1 MHDLNMISCDG
12 QRPWFAGDPQGL
24 NMRNSMASQPAS
36 SASRAFVRGETERS
50 GSAMYSHLYFLGM
63 LVGAATLLLR
73 REELRLVGPQLP
85 LIPRRAAAAVSQ
97 EVQAGTVA
105 RVRCHAV
112 VAAPVL
118 LRHLHVVVGAVLP
131 RQPASSCKGSWC

>member
-63 LVGAATLLLR
+63 LVGAATLLR
-73 REELRLVGPQLP
+73 HEELRLVELQLP
-85 LIPRRAAAAVSQ
+85 LI
-97 EVQAGTVA
+97 
-105 RVRCHAV
+105 
-112 VAAPVL
+112 L
-118 LRHLHVVVGAVLP
+118 LSMIDECFFFENNYEILGFP
-131 RQPASSCKGSWC
+131 SN